1 MAGQL
6 KNFCRNKCTVNKQKV
21 EIMIHSSIDN
31 VKLEPQPN
39 SEPQPIGSTSPPDI
53 GNTNVIGSAR
63 VEIKS
68 VKTKP
73 HFYAAL
79 LNPMQEIAKEMGY
92 NLIIHGSMSRDFDLI
107 AVAWVDNPKKEIEL
121 VKELDRFLKG
131 SYFNNEQDYLF
142 SVLPGGRKS
151 YVINLVRAEKW
162 NGYQDAQY
170 YLDVS
175 FTPLMS
181 GSADR

>member
-1 MAGQL
+1 
-6 KNFCRNKCTVNKQKV
+6 
-21 EIMIHSSIDN
+21 MILSKIDN
-31 VKLEPQPN
+31 VKPEQKLIN
-39 SEPQPIGSTSPPDI
+39 DSTDDNLQVSPDI

-63 VEIKS
+63 VETKP

>member
-1 MAGQL
+1 MSAGTTAQQRTTADWQH
-6 KNFCRNKCTVNKQKV
+6 FT
-21 EIMIHSSIDN
+21 
-31 VKLEPQPN
+31 
-39 SEPQPIGSTSPPDI
+39 PDI

-151 YVINLVRAEKW
+151 YVINLVRPE
-162 NGYQDAQY
+162 
-170 YLDVS
+170 
-175 FTPLMS
+175 S
-181 GSADR
+181 GMVTKMHNII